1 MIATIKDI
9 KAIDTIVTESIK
21 AKRGSGTYSDRMEA
35 ILLTYENISMKDA
48 DCVIRLQNGTYQSV
62 WNYA

>member
-9 KAIDTIVTESIK
+9 KATDTIVTESIK
-21 AKRGSGTYSDRMEA
+21 ANRGSGTYSDRMED
-35 ILLTYENISMKDA
+35 ILLTYENISMKGA

-62 WNYA
+62 WNYV